1 MILIPTTA
9 DVRLM
14 LEDADQPIGEVVA
27 LALMLMRWGW
37 TQATSD
43 VLHTVAYIACH
54 PKLGARMRAAECG
67 VELSFEPVEAR
78 VTVDGVQLQPWV
90 MGVAQMDGMMSA
102 AHLMAG
108 LGLICGRDT
117 PATHELGWSS
127 ALFSSRAIELWIKA
141 LRVCI
146 DERMR
151 SGEVVTATVLADTD
165 EIEVAP

>member
-27 LALMLMRWGW
+27 LAQMALRWGW
-37 TQATSD
+37 TQATAD
-43 VLHTVAYIACH
+43 VLHTLGYIACH

-67 VELSFEPVEAR
+67 IELSFDPVEAR
-78 VTVDGVQLQPWV
+78 VTVDGVPLQPWV
-90 MGVAQMDGMMSA
+90 MGAAQMQETIWQ

-108 LGLICGRDT
+108 LGLICGDDD
-117 PATHELGWSS
+117 PAAYELSWLTAIVSS
-127 ALFSSRAIELWIKA
+127 QAIELWIKA
-141 LRVCI
+141 LRGHV
-146 DERMR
+146 DERIR
-151 SGEVVTATVLADTD
+151 SGKVVVVALLTDTD